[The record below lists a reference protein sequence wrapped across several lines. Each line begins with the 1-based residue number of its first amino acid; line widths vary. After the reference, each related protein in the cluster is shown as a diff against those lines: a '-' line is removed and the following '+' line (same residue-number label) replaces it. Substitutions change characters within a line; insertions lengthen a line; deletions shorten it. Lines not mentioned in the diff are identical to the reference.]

1 MLLSTY
7 RLKVLSP
14 VFPAAFSPCSY
25 LLHDISWAALVPHT
39 VTAVVAADG
48 GGVVLLFPHLSVN
61 ELLHHRARQGT
72 CEYVDENDRLHEQ
85 NLPHFWILP
94 LTRFSRKNKTS
105 QRSLG
110 RKETA
115 TQPAGGRTAAP
126 DHPTPRPP
134 QCLLLPIPAGRPCP
148 RRRTSAGPLPAPS
161 RPARGHAAPCLCP
174 HCATPRAGRRGRLS
188 SGAVPPL
195 GREGGGGR
203 RGAAWGGAVV
213 LGVPLRTFPSAAQ

>member
-14 VFPAAFSPCSY
+14 VFPVAFFPCSY
-25 LLHDISWAALVPHT
+25 LLHDISWAALVSLT

-48 GGVVLLFPHLSVN
+48 GGVVLLFPQLSVN

-72 CEYVDENDRLHEQ
+72 REYVDENDRLYEQ

-110 RKETA
+110 RKET
-115 TQPAGGRTAAP
+115 TIQPAGGRSAAP
-126 DHPTPRPP
+126 DPPPAPAPPPPYPRRPP
-134 QCLLLPIPAGRPCP
+134 LPSA
-148 RRRTSAGPLPAPS
+148 RTSAGPLPAPS
-161 RPARGHAAPCLCP
+161 PRRSRRAVFMSALRDTERRAAGAALPAARSRPSTGRKEAGGRARG
-174 HCATPRAGRRGRLS
+174 
-188 SGAVPPL
+188 
-195 GREGGGGR
+195 
-203 RGAAWGGAVV
+203 GAAVFGAA
-213 LGVPLRTFPSAAQ
+213 LPSVPLCAFLSPAD